1 MLRTNFRFLQTKD
14 MKWAT
19 EPSNILFCN
28 IVIELPASKCGR
40 VEDPA
45 ILAVG
50 QVSLLDL
57 E

>member
-19 EPSNILFCN
+19 EPSNILFATL
-28 IVIELPASKCGR
+28 IELPASKCGR